1 MSLGRYAG
9 RGGLHLLA
17 GRARTSDDMAKV
29 PQWDVDQVKAC
40 PSPGLQVVA
49 WVASA
54 GFPEFCPVFREC
66 GVDGDL
72 LLMLSDKDCREDLG
86 MSNGLLRKR
95 FLRELQGLRKAADYR

>member
-29 PQWDVDQVKAC
+29 PQWDVD
-40 PSPGLQVVA
+40 QVVA

>member
-17 GRARTSDDMAKV
+17 GRARTSADMAKV
-29 PQWDVDQVKAC
+29 PQWDVD
-40 PSPGLQVVA
+40 QVVA